1 MKKTL
6 KVCLDQLG
14 DYCSFTL
21 NNKDSV
27 IQLEKIWLEPKTKE
41 DYDWSLAI
49 NNALIHLL
57 YRNTKIISDKE
68 FTFST
73 KSEYFYPKISPQ
85 QKDPVIFL
93 NKVISASPE
102 MDINS
107 VEQYYNLIEVS
118 LVPQKG
124 IAPFN
129 LYLDIVFDEKQVSV
143 LEKTN
148 ETPNQKEI
156 RAKARQVETPFDNHH
171 DIFWLCKNL
180 KSNDISEFDM
190 QLDVLNQ
197 LKETLIYQRM
207 FDS

>member
-14 DYCSFTL
+14 DYSVFIL

-27 IQLEKIWLEPKTKE
+27 IHLDKIWLEPKTTKG
-41 DYDWSLAI
+41 YDWSLAI
-49 NNALIHLL
+49 NNALIHIL
-57 YRNTKIISDKE
+57 YRNTKDISDNE
-68 FTFST
+68 ITFSN
-73 KSEYFYPKISPQ
+73 KSEFFYPKISP
-85 QKDPVIFL
+85 KEKSPVIFL
-93 NKVISASPE
+93 NKIISASPE
-102 MDINS
+102 MGINS
-107 VEQYYNLIEVS
+107 VEQYYNLLEVS

-124 IAPFN
+124 IAPFK
-129 LYLDIVFDEKQVSV
+129 LYLDIIFDEKQVSV
-143 LEKTN
+143 LQNTN

-180 KSNDISEFDM
+180 KSNDISECDM
-190 QLDVLNQ
+190 QLDVFKQ
-197 LKETLIYQRM
+197 LKETPVYQRM